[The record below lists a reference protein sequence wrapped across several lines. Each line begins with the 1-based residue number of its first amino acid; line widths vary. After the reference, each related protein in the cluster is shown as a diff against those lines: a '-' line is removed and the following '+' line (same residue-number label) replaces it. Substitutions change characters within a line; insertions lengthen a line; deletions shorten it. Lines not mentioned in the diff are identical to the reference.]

1 MLPNGSA
8 AMPVTARR
16 VERLPSDK
24 GYVPV
29 YTTAVVEQPWQDYG
43 VTDHATWGALYR
55 RQRELLEEF
64 ERLSSTENSPQS
76 AGFFSRF
83 KDFFGLDGD

>member
-43 VTDHATWGALYR
+43 VTDHATWATCIAASVNCWQAAPATNSSPR
-55 RQRELLEEF
+55 RMRWAWT
-64 ERLSSTENSPQS
+64 RNASRASS
-76 AGFFSRF
+76 R
-83 KDFFGLDGD
+83 